1 LKEKGWI
8 AVLDF
13 GSQYS
18 HLLVRRV
25 RECGAYAELVPHD
38 ADPNQL
44 QGVKGLILTGGPAHV
59 YDASAPHPHP
69 NILQARLPILGIC
82 YGHQIITKL
91 LNGRVRRGTRK
102 EYGRALLYNKG
113 GVLLGGLP
121 PKFHVWMS
129 HWDEVVE
136 PPEGFTVTA
145 STEACPVAMM
155 EDSEMKIYASQFH
168 PEVAHTEFGTEI
180 IRRFVQDVCGLRQT
194 WSVQDYIG
202 EAVSEIR
209 RAVGG
214 GRVLCAVSGGVDSTT
229 TAVLLHKAVGPNL
242 TCIFVNTGLLREGED
257 IEVVDMLRK
266 HFGINVVH
274 VDASSRFL
282 TKLRGAKD
290 PEAKRKIIGEEFIRV
305 FEEEARRQGGYEFL
319 AQGTLYPDVIESAAA
334 GGPASLIKSHHNV
347 AGLPADTRFRII
359 EPLKYLYKD
368 EVRALAAS
376 LGIPA
381 SVVKRHPFP
390 GPGLAVRIIGEVTE
404 KKLNI
409 CRKASKIIEEE
420 LEKAGLYERVWQ
432 AFAVVG
438 DDRATGVKGD
448 ARELGHIVTIRIVES
463 QDAMTATWARV
474 DHELLDRMARRIT
487 SEVDDVSWV
496 AYAISDKPPATIEPQ

>member
-1 LKEKGWI
+1 MKEKGWI

-18 HLLVRRV
+18 HLVVRRV
-25 RECGAYAELVPHD
+25 RECGAYAELVRHD
-38 ADPNQL
+38 ADPGQL
-44 QGVKGLILTGGPAHV
+44 QGVRGLILTGGPAHV
-59 YDASAPHPHP
+59 YEASAPHPHP
-69 NILQARLPILGIC
+69 NILRVKLPILGIC
-82 YGHQIITKL
+82 YGHQIIAKL
-91 LNGRVRRGTRK
+91 LNGRVERGSRR

-113 GVLLGGLP
+113 GFLLSGLP

-129 HWDEVVE
+129 HWDQVVQ

-145 STEACPVAMM
+145 STEACPVAVM
-155 EDSEMKIYASQFH
+155 ENGEMKIYTTQFH
-168 PEVAHTEFGTEI
+168 PEVAHTEFGEEI
-180 IRRFVQDVCGLRQT
+180 IRRFVQDVCGLHHT
-194 WSVQDYIG
+194 WSIQDYIE

-214 GRVLCAVSGGVDSTT
+214 GKVLCAVSGGVDSTT
-229 TAVLLHKAVGPNL
+229 TAVLVHRAVGANL

-257 IEVVDMLRK
+257 AEVVDVLRK
-266 HFGINVVH
+266 QFGINVLY

-282 TKLRGAKD
+282 AKLKGVRD
-290 PEAKRKIIGEEFIRV
+290 PEAKRKIIGEEFVRV
-305 FEEEARRQGGYEFL
+305 FEEEAERHGGFEFL

-347 AGLPADTRFRII
+347 AGLPGDMRFKIV

-368 EVRALAAS
+368 EVRALATS

-381 SVVKRHPFP
+381 SVVRRHPFP

-404 KKLNI
+404 EKLAI
-409 CRKASKIIEEE
+409 CRRASKIVEEE

-438 DDRATGVKGD
+438 DDMATGVKGD
-448 ARELGHIVTIRIVES
+448 ARELGHIVIIRIVES
-463 QDAMTATWARV
+463 SDAMTATWARV

-487 SEVDDVSWV
+487 SEVDGVSWV
-496 AYAISDKPPATIEPQ
+496 AYAITDKPPSTIEPQ